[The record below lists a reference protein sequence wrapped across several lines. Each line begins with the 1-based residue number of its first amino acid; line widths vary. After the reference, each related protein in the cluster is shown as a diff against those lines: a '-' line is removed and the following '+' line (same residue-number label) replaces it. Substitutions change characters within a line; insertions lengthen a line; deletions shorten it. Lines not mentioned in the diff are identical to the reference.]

1 MSSTDQF
8 TVSSGVVI
16 CFPPQ
21 VSRELHQSRP
31 SPENYMSTG
40 CLLAKYGATFD
51 KENLTND
58 FGCSTYFVTLLVSYS
73 EKRSSS

>member
-1 MSSTDQF
+1 M
-8 TVSSGVVI
+8 VSSGVVM
-16 CFPPQ
+16 FSPQ
-21 VSRELHQSRP
+21 ISRELHQSHP

-73 EKRSSS
+73 EKRSRS